1 MFLGRWHLSI
11 CGIGVVLFCLIAA
24 QAGAVEINEDG
35 KILIQQASQAYAAD
49 MRNRPVVTDA
59 DMAPYLKKVALA
71 LVPKDQS
78 PIPGT
83 ALNMT
88 IIESPKPEL
97 YAYVDGNLI
106 VTTGLIYAMD
116 NEAQLAAALSPQVA
130 QVIEGYYI
138 QMYQEIKA
146 AERKKRR
153 KAIAGALLGSLMD
166 VAVDYAVEMETIK
179 QTDRLFSGEATYRDT
194 MKKMAGVHAG
204 QSAYYSIKDVIGSIP
219 PKDESGQWVDPRLR
233 FEPVADAQGMLQ
245 LALSGYEI
253 SEASKSFDH
262 IHQINSRMAR
272 EHEQALGP
280 WAAQMRDMQSLMEL
294 NLQRLRQT
302 LGSNGLVQTLS
313 DVPPSRAP
321 FVAGLTNLKEVH
333 DAVQGRTLKIGKAEF
348 TAFLQKVLLP
358 KANKALAEEKYDQ
371 AALNYKILYEKG
383 FRSAPLIYG
392 LAKSRLGDFAFGASD
407 AEKEKAE
414 DLYREAV
421 QLDPHYAMPF
431 RGLGELYED
440 WDRYEDGVKAYEKYL
455 KLLPK
460 AKDRGKIENKIKILK
475 RKAGR

>member
-1 MFLGRWHLSI
+1 MFFKKYHSSI
-11 CGIGVVLFCLIAA
+11 CGIGVVLLCLIGA
-24 QAGAVEINEDG
+24 QTGALELNDDG
-35 KILIQQASQAYAAD
+35 KILIQQASQAYATD

-59 DMAPYLKKVALA
+59 DMMQYIKKLALA
-71 LVPKDQS
+71 LVPKDKS
-78 PIPGT
+78 PVPGT
-83 ALNMT
+83 ALNVT

-130 QVIEGYYI
+130 QVIEGYYV

-166 VAVDYAVEMETIK
+166 VAVDYAVEVETIK
-179 QTDRLFSGEATYRDT
+179 QTDRLFSGEATYKDT
-194 MKKMAGVHAG
+194 MKKMAGVGAAH
-204 QSAYYSIKDVIGSIP
+204 SAYYSIKDVISSIP

-233 FEPVADAQGMLQ
+233 FEPVADAQGMVQ
-245 LALSGYEI
+245 LALAGYEI
-253 SEASKSFDH
+253 SEASKSFEN

-272 EHEQALGP
+272 EQEQALGP

-294 NLQRLRQT
+294 SLQRLRQT

-313 DVPPSRAP
+313 DVPPSRAQY
-321 FVAGLTNLKEVH
+321 VAGLMNLKEVNE
-333 DAVQGRTLKIGKAEF
+333 AIQGRTLKNGQTEF
-348 TAFLQKVLLP
+348 TAFLRKILLP
-358 KANKALAEEKYDQ
+358 KAEKALSEEKYDQ
-371 AALNYKILYEKG
+371 AAANYRILYAKG

-392 LAKSRLGDFAFGASD
+392 MAKSQLGDFAFGASD
-407 AEKEKAE
+407 GEKQKAE
-414 DLYREAV
+414 ELYQEAIK
-421 QLDPHYAMPF
+421 LDAGYAMPF

-440 WDRYEDGVKAYEKYL
+440 WERYQEAVKAYEKYL
-455 KLLPK
+455 RLQPK
-460 AKDRGKIENKIKILK
+460 AKDRNKIENKIKILK
-475 RKAGR
+475 RKVSR